1 MIINKPFPPPPPVKK
16 AVKIPPQPIKT
27 GKEIEAKFPK
37 KAVKIPPKSIKT
49 GNEIEAKFPR
59 QPTKEPRVTSQPTPT
74 RGIPPTYK
82 SLVEGARQTTN
93 TTVENIGRV
102 AGAAAGAAVNV
113 LGHVQHAESEFT
125 APVRYDIIDNYWQAL
140 NGYNYFFGLGQY
152 NRPAFAPYRPPIVPN
167 KSPPS
172 PYVEQPYVDQRNYNM
187 PLRVGLPNPSFQL
200 SSYADPYRPAPLP
213 QPRPTKLSPP
223 GAKEVQV
230 PLHWRP

>member
-27 GKEIEAKFPK
+27 GKEIEAKFP
-37 KAVKIPPKSIKT
+37 
-49 GNEIEAKFPR
+49 R
-59 QPTKEPRVTSQPTPT
+59 QPTKEPMGTSQPTPT

-172 PYVEQPYVDQRNYNM
+172 SYVEQPYVDQRFQN
-187 PLRVGLPNPSFQL
+187 LRIGPPNPSFQL
-200 SSYADPYRPAPLP
+200 SSYTDPYRPAPLP

-230 PLHWRP
+230 PPHWRP